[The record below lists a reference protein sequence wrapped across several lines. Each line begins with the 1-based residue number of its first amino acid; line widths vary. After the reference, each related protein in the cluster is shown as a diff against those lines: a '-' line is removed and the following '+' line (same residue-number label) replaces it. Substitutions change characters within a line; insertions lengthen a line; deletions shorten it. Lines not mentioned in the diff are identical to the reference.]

1 MGHPSTPLLQEC
13 ASHVFPV
20 EVGPK
25 WYLPTIRKAIFK
37 GSHTST
43 LTPTAAAFFRT
54 DILDRSLW
62 GFIIVLTKEDLIC
75 LFGTLLC
82 ISCLALVDQ

>member
-43 LTPTAAAFFRT
+43 LTPTVAAFFRT
-54 DILDRSLW
+54 DILDRYLW